1 MKIIAVTT
9 PKITDEDTSIIRALF
24 DRGIDIVHLRKPESG
39 IDECRKLLSALND
52 EQRSKIV
59 VHDYP
64 ELYSEFSLRGIHI
77 NRNVRT
83 LPDGYC
89 GFKSR
94 SCHTFEEVVRYKSNY
109 DYLFLSPIFD
119 SISKNGY
126 RSGFSDEALQEAS
139 DMGIID
145 EKVIALGG
153 VTLDKIAYLKKMKF
167 GGVAMVGG
175 IYNMEILTNPGS
187 MFPKKFTF

>member
-1 MKIIAVTT
+1 M
-9 PKITDEDTSIIRALF
+9 
-24 DRGIDIVHLRKPESG
+24 
-39 IDECRKLLSALND
+39 
-52 EQRSKIV
+52 
-59 VHDYP
+59 
-64 ELYSEFSLRGIHI
+64 
-77 NRNVRT
+77 
-83 LPDGYC
+83 
-89 GFKSR
+89 
-94 SCHTFEEVVRYKSNY
+94 RYKSNY

-175 IYNMEILTNPGS
+175 IYNMEILTNLNDVAR
-187 MFPKKFTF
+187 FK

>member
-39 IDECRKLLSALND
+39 IDECRKLLSALNA

-94 SCHTFEEVVRYKSNY
+94 SCHTFEEIVSYKSDY

-139 DMGIID
+139 VMGIID

-175 IYNMEILTNPGS
+175 IYNMEILTHLNDVAR
-187 MFPKKFTF
+187 FK

>member
-1 MKIIAVTT
+1 MKIIAITT

-24 DRGIDIVHLRKPESG
+24 DRGIDIVHLRKPESSIG
-39 IDECRKLLSALND
+39 ECRKLLSALNS
-52 EQRSKIV
+52 EQRSKII

-64 ELYSEFSLRGIHI
+64 ELYSEFSLGGIHI

-94 SCHTFEEVVRYKSNY
+94 SCHTFEEIVSYKSDY

-126 RSGFSDEALQEAS
+126 RSVFSDEALQEAS
-139 DMGIID
+139 VMGIID

-153 VTLDKIAYLKKMKF
+153 VTLDKIAYLKKLKF

-175 IYNMEILTNPGS
+175 IYNMEILTNLNDVAR
-187 MFPKKFTF
+187 FK